1 MKASRTI
8 SRHRNSPMR
17 LCRWVGAI
25 ALAVAL
31 GSSQAEQPTPRA
43 VLVQPSGPEV
53 PANLL
58 RLSIRFAAQVEGPL
72 LPRLSLLR
80 ADGRQVE
87 APFLEQELWSPSGK
101 ILTVMM
107 HPGRVKTGLKAH
119 DEEGPILS
127 AGDDVALALDG
138 VPIKRWRVGPADEIG
153 PMASEWK
160 VSAVRADSRQPLVVA
175 LDGPIDGR
183 DADYLAI
190 ADVRGRRVAGRAR
203 LTNGESTW
211 TFTPSAPW
219 RPGAYKL
226 VVRGTLEDPAG
237 NRLNSHFENSIYS
250 PPGPPVDAV
259 VPFTVGSSRHP
270 ANTAVS
276 QRNQILSPSFEGKAA
291 LEFFETSGRNLLSAD
306 AAAGVRH
313 HVALSVVGT
322 DRLLESGYFRG
333 KMVQE
338 RLIMAAGIP
347 YTTVHS
353 TQFFEFLGSI
363 AQFRPDEGDGC
374 QLAGAYD
381 YKERQYGYEQG
392 TPANSHRF
400 LRPTGSRSLY

>member
-1 MKASRTI
+1 M
-8 SRHRNSPMR
+8 H
-17 LCRWVGAI
+17 LCRCVGAT

-31 GSSQAEQPTPRA
+31 GSSQAGQPTPRV

-58 RLSIRFAAQVEGPL
+58 RLSVSFAAQVEGPL

-80 ADGRQVE
+80 ADGSQVQE
-87 APFLEQELWSPSGK
+87 PFLEQELWSPSGR
-101 ILTVMM
+101 ILTVLL

-119 DEEGPILS
+119 DERGPILS

-138 VPIKRWRVGPADEIG
+138 TPIKRWRVGAADEIG

-160 VSAVRADSRQPLVVA
+160 VSAVRVESKQPLVVA

-183 DADYLAI
+183 DVDYLAI
-190 ADVRGRRVAGRAR
+190 AGFRDGRVAGRAQ

-237 NRLNSHFENSIYS
+237 NRLGGHFETSIYS

-259 VPFTVGSSRHP
+259 VPFAVG
-270 ANTAVS
+270 
-276 QRNQILSPSFEGKAA
+276 
-291 LEFFETSGRNLLSAD
+291 D
-306 AAAGVRH
+306 
-313 HVALSVVGT
+313 ALS
-322 DRLLESGYFRG
+322 
-333 KMVQE
+333 Q
-338 RLIMAAGIP
+338 A
-347 YTTVHS
+347 
-353 TQFFEFLGSI
+353 
-363 AQFRPDEGDGC
+363 
-374 QLAGAYD
+374 
-381 YKERQYGYEQG
+381 
-392 TPANSHRF
+392 
-400 LRPTGSRSLY
+400 LRSRM